1 MHAFSRGF
9 QDRAQEGDG
18 RALAVGAGDVDDR
31 RQFALGM
38 IERAEQPLDAPER
51 QVDALG
57 MQRDQPREDGVD
69 GGHVNLA
76 VITGPRRRRVH
87 PVIP

>member
-1 MHAFSRGF
+1 MHALARGF

-18 RALAVGAGDVDDR
+18 RALAVRAGDMDHR

-38 IERAEQPLDAPER
+38 LERGEQALHAIER

-57 MQRDQPREDGVD
+57 MQRG
-69 GGHVNLA
+69 
-76 VITGPRRRRVH
+76 
-87 PVIP
+87 